1 VNIIAFIAPAV
12 ADPLAVGSVV
22 ALLVFWAVWSG
33 VQIERRSAKFQN
45 ILDSARRRLE
55 RAADPAKF
63 AQDYEAIRSYL
74 SARRVAMPQIKV
86 AIHPRS
92 PFTKFE
98 AV

>member
-1 VNIIAFIAPAV
+1 MNITAFIAPAV
-12 ADPLAVGSVV
+12 ANPLAVYSVV
-22 ALLVFWAVWSG
+22 VLLVFWAVWSG
-33 VQIERRSAKFQN
+33 VQN
-45 ILDSARRRLE
+45 ILDSARCRLE
-55 RAADPAKF
+55 GAADPAAF
-63 AQDYEAIRSYL
+63 AQDYEAIRSSL